1 MGSNHFEKKYPK
13 VSIKIGMS
21 IAIAIGFV
29 FLILFILGGAA
40 WGPWA
45 QALPRIQRMRKTKP
59 MAMAMLMP
67 ILIGTFWYFFSKW
80 FDPI

>member
-1 MGSNHFEKKYPK
+1 MGSNHFEKKYQK
-13 VSIKIGMS
+13 VPIKIGVS

-40 WGPWA
+40 WVPWA
-45 QALPRIQRMRKTKP
+45 QA
-59 MAMAMLMP
+59 MAMALLMP

>member
-1 MGSNHFEKKYPK
+1 MGSNRFEKKYPK
-13 VSIKIGMS
+13 VPIKTGVS
-21 IAIAIGFV
+21 IAIDIGFV
-29 FLILFILGGAA
+29 FLILFILGGA
-40 WGPWA
+40 WA
-45 QALPRIQRMRKTKP
+45 QEPQAAPPRKKIMRKTKQ